1 MGATSHRR
9 PQQCASPNSITM
21 QIIALISGKGGVGK
35 TTLTANIAIAL
46 AQREQRVLVLDLD
59 PQNAL
64 RLHLGMDAEDH
75 AGLAREG
82 ICHEAIFASPFEVNF
97 LPFGT
102 IRESELEE
110 FEAALLAHPHWV
122 RDGLWRLGANS
133 FDFVLIDT
141 PPGPSVYLHQALVAA
156 ERALTVIL
164 ADAASYATIPGFLAL
179 TAQYEGTQDIRL
191 LINQMPHRSKLG
203 HQVRSALYE
212 NYANQL
218 VPITIHRDRSVPE
231 ALAYERP
238 VLQYEPGCEASLDV
252 QHLADWLLDSVN
264 P

>member
-1 MGATSHRR
+1 MH
-9 PQQCASPNSITM
+9 
-21 QIIALISGKGGVGK
+21 IIAIISGKGGVGK

-82 ICHEAIFASPFEVNF
+82 IGHDAIFTSPFDVSF

-102 IRESELEE
+102 IHENELEE

-122 RDGLWRLGANS
+122 RDGIWSLADS

-156 ERALTVIL
+156 NRAMAVVL

-179 TAQYEGTQDIRL
+179 TAQYEGTQDIKIL
-191 LINQMPHRSKLG
+191 VNQMPHRSKLG

-212 NYANQL
+212 NYPSL
-218 VPITIHRDRSVPE
+218 LIPITIHRDRSVPE